1 MAVKFF
7 GQYLLEKGIISREA
21 LLDAL
26 EYQKSINLPLGA
38 LALERRLLSSEQ
50 VRQINDEQMR
60 TDKKFGEVAVERN
73 FLTKAQL
80 DDLLKTQAQ
89 RWVFLGEA
97 LVKKNHLTPDEL
109 DAALKTYKKE
119 QEMDEQVVRTDLAA
133 IPESLLVESTLDV
146 SIKMFLRLAREV
158 VKVTSV
164 KKEAMPLKSDHL
176 IWQEVKGDKHF
187 VIALA
192 VPTSLLLSMG
202 SAMIKKPQNEV
213 SELVLDAGK
222 EFLNIVVGNTCARL
236 SQEELKLQPTPPV
249 ATEDASLA
257 EGANACVV
265 SRMVST
271 GGDFCVGL
279 YLFNG

>member
-38 LALERRLLSSEQ
+38 LALERKLLTAEQ

-97 LVKKNHLTPDEL
+97 LVKKNHLTPKEL
-109 DAALKTYKKE
+109 DAALKAYKKE

-133 IPESLLVESTLDV
+133 IPESLLVETTLDV

-164 KKEAMPLKSDHL
+164 KKEEMPGNHDYL
-176 IWQEVKGDKHF
+176 IGQEIKGDKHF
-187 VIALA
+187 VVALG
-192 VPTSLLLSMG
+192 VPTRLLLSMA

-213 SELVLDAGK
+213 NDLVMEAGK
-222 EFLNIVVGNTCARL
+222 EFVNIVVGNICARM
-236 SQEELKLQPTPPV
+236 SQEELKLQPAPPEV
-249 ATEDASLA
+249 MEDMSLV
-257 EGANACVV
+257 EGASACVV

-271 GGDFCVGL
+271 GGDLSIGVH
-279 YLFNG
+279 LFDS